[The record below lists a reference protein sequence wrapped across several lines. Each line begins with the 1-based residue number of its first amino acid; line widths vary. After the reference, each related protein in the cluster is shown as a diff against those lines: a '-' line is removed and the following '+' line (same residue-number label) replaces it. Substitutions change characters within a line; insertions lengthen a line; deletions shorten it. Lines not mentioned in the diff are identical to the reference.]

1 MPTVS
6 VIIHTYNNEKFI
18 GETIDSV
25 LNQTYNDYEII
36 VVDDGSEDGTRDA
49 LLPYMQKIRY
59 HYKEN
64 GGIAS
69 AKNTG
74 ISLSNAEFIAFLD
87 HDDLWVPDKLRI
99 QMEYFNEHPQ
109 VGLVY
114 AKYTSFRHDKELR
127 TKPEKGYSGWIFKK
141 LLSKSIVQTSTVMVK
156 RECLNT
162 VGQYDESFKLADE
175 YDMFLRIAKRF
186 QCGFVDKGL
195 TRYRVHDA
203 NASKNDLLFDKENLR
218 VFKKVYNGYKDLDE
232 KEKKI
237 LRKRIARYS
246 LKVAEGLYNQGQL
259 EESMKYQK
267 EAREY
272 LPFHK
277 KLFYCTGIS
286 KLATKKTQIML

>member
-18 GETIDSV
+18 VETVESV
-25 LNQTYNDYEII
+25 LKQTYNDYEII

-49 LLPYMQKIRY
+49 LLPYMHKIRY

-69 AKNTG
+69 AKNAG
-74 ISLSNAEFIAFLD
+74 ISLSKAEFIAFLD
-87 HDDLWVPDKLRI
+87 HDDLWIPNKLKI
-99 QMEYFNEHPQ
+99 QMEYFNKSPQ

-114 AKYTSFRHDKELR
+114 AKYTSFRNNKKLR
-127 TKPEKGYSGWIFKK
+127 TKPEKGYSGWIFAK
-141 LLSKSIVQTSTVMVK
+141 LISKSFIQTSTVMVK
-156 RECLNT
+156 RDCLNV
-162 VGQYDESFKLADE
+162 VGPFDESFALADE

-186 QCGFVDKGL
+186 QCGFIDKGL
-195 TRYRVHDA
+195 TKYRIHDT

-218 VFKKVYNGYKDLDE
+218 VFKKVYNVYTGLDE

-237 LRKRIARYS
+237 LKKRIARYNI
-246 LKVAEGLYNQGQL
+246 KVARGLYNQGQL

-267 EAREY
+267 EAFEY
-272 LPFHK
+272 LPFYNK
-277 KLFYCTGIS
+277 VFMNYVLRGKAS
-286 KLATKKTQIML
+286 